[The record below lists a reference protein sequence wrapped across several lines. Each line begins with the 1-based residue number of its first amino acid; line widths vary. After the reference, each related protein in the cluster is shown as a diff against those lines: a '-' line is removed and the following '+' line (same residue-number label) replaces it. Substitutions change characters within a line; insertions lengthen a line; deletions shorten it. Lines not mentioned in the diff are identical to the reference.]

1 MGVMIAPPGH
11 GVPWAGQGGTPTH
24 PPTLETDEM
33 SGTIDADVISE
44 ALEIIDR
51 GLGQLLHR
59 ELVSTT
65 EATDLLLDVRSL
77 LAGAVTE
84 LEPVGN

>member
-1 MGVMIAPPGH
+1 
-11 GVPWAGQGGTPTH
+11 
-24 PPTLETDEM
+24 M

-59 ELVSTT
+59 ELVSTS

-84 LEPVGN
+84 LEPVPN